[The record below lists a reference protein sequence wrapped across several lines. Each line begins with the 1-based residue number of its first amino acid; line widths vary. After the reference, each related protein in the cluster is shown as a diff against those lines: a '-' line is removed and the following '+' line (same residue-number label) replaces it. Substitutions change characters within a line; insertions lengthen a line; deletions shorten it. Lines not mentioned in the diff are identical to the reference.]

1 MENSQPVDE
10 MGKKMVSSQQDPSKF
25 SNEQDPNVG
34 GGYIRN
40 SGISENSQP
49 VDEMGKKMVSS
60 QQYPSK
66 FPNEQDPNVGGGYI
80 RNSGISENSQP
91 VDEMGKKMVS
101 SQQDPS
107 KFTNEQ
113 DPNVGGG
120 YIRNSGISE
129 NSQPVDESGK
139 KQLDQDTQVGLVP
152 HDVNEEDEQWD
163 FTEKDADDEDDDL
176 LYVDGK
182 LSNENQNVPHKANS
196 GNPTYP
202 KMVEPFPEA
211 EDTHFLA
218 YFLTAV
224 VLCVIAYLVFHNK
237 RKILDLIHQRQYPNE
252 HSTDQACEVKPLI

>member
-152 HDVNEEDEQWD
+152 HDVNEE
-163 FTEKDADDEDDDL
+163 
-176 LYVDGK
+176 GK

-237 RKILDLIHQRQYPNE
+237 RKIIALIIEGRHERKRRAEGHGYRKLNSE
-252 HSTDQACEVKPLI
+252 MSDDSTGKTKQISF